1 MKLKNCFRSVLNSV
15 CAAAVLAAVPVVI
28 GAPPPPAAQKPAAQ
42 VSPSQVAIPQA
53 LFAMPATEEDGKD
66 PFYPRSKY
74 PYAHPRIVVQ
84 TNTVQTMIVHHDLKL
99 QGFSGPP
106 DHPLAI
112 INGKTFGLGEE
123 AEVNT
128 PTGRVPIRVLQFK
141 IDAVIVQT
149 PSERRELKLRSGI

>member
-1 MKLKNCFRSVLNSV
+1 MKVPNYIRSSLKFV
-15 CAAAVLAAVPVVI
+15 CAAAAVAVVRVAI
-28 GAPPPPAAQKPAAQ
+28 GEPPPPAAQKPAAQ
-42 VSPSQVAIPQA
+42 IAIPQA
-53 LFAMPATEEDGKD
+53 LFAMPGGPEDGKD
-66 PFYPRSKY
+66 PFYPKSNY

-84 TNTVQTMIVHHDLKL
+84 TTTTPQPTVVHHDLKL

-106 DHPLAI
+106 EHPLAI

-141 IDAVIVQT
+141 SDAVIVQT
-149 PSERRELKLRSGI
+149 PSERRELKLRAGI